1 MWAFLLESEEGR
13 FFRKEMIWLRAF
25 LCLMLVGG
33 VLNAILPEGNARD
46 GVRMVLGLMGIKLI
60 AAFVRDALLNFL

>member
-1 MWAFLLESEEGR
+1 M
-13 FFRKEMIWLRAF
+13 RAF